1 MFGTR
6 SPLTKA
12 LLATATLSWSA
23 TAALAGV
30 SAEEAARLSK
40 DLTPIGAERAGNA
53 DGTIPAWTPAEPTG
67 ALSGEFPSDPSLA
80 NEKPLF
86 SITAANM
93 SQYADKLTE
102 GHRELLRRFPDSYKM
117 QVYTSHRKVN
127 FPEAIKA
134 ATIENATRASLEG
147 VDNPTGAYL
156 GFPFP
161 MPKSGAEPIWNHRV
175 KWRGNTIRRFNN
187 QMIVKQDGDFTL
199 TRIVEDVL
207 FYYANTEMESP
218 PMLEPGTDFLR
229 YLSET
234 LSPPRIAGT
243 YILVHEK
250 AGFGTEGR
258 AAWLYAP
265 ILKRIRRAPAVC
277 CDNPYEGT
285 DGHQFYDQVDMYNGV
300 LERFNWKLLGK
311 REMYIPYNSYKIAT
325 PPTSYDDIA
334 SPNHV
339 NPELPR
345 YELHRVWVVES
356 ENREDL
362 RHTFKKRVIYFDE
375 DSWDI
380 VAIDNYDHEGK
391 LTQFQEGHLVPYFN
405 NLSATTH
412 AETIYHLN
420 SGRYFVTAMINE
432 DAPYDSTVRLTDSSF
447 EPSTVQRKASK

>member
-1 MFGTR
+1 MNIQKSSLLRHLIATG
-6 SPLTKA
+6 LA
-12 LLATATLSWSA
+12 LSSA
-23 TAALAGV
+23 QVLAGV
-30 SAEEAARLSK
+30 SVEEAARLGK
-40 DLTPIGAERAGNA
+40 GLTPVGAERAGNA
-53 DGTIPAWTPAEPTG
+53 DGTIPEWTP
-67 ALSGEFPSDPSLA
+67 GEQRGELKGTFPNDPSIA
-80 NEKPLF
+80 DEKPLF
-86 SITAANM
+86 TITAANLAEH
-93 SQYADKLTE
+93 ADKLSE
-102 GHRELLRRFPDSYKM
+102 GHKELLRRFPDSYKM
-117 QVYTSHRKVN
+117 MVYPSHRKVN
-127 FPEAIKA
+127 FPEAVKE
-134 ATIENATRASLEG
+134 ATIKNATRASLEG
-147 VDNPTGAYL
+147 VDNPNGAYL

-161 MPKSGAEPIWNHRV
+161 IPKSGAEPIWNHRV
-175 KWRGNTIRRFNN
+175 KWRGNAIRRFNN
-187 QMIVKQDGDFTL
+187 QMIVKQDGSFSL
-199 TRIVEDVL
+199 TKIVEDVL
-207 FYYANTEMESP
+207 FYYANTEMEEA
-218 PMLEPGTDFLR
+218 PMLQPGTDFLR

-250 AGFGTEGR
+250 AGFGMEGR

-300 LERFNWKLLGK
+300 LERFTWKLLGK
-311 REMYIPYNSYKIAT
+311 REMYIPYNSYKIAG
-325 PPTSYDDIA
+325 PPTTYADIA
-334 SPNHV
+334 APNHV

-356 ENREDL
+356 ENKEDQ
-362 RHTFKKRVIYFDE
+362 RHTFKKRVLYLDE
-375 DSWDI
+375 DSWNI
-380 VAIDNYDHEGK
+380 VLIDNYDHKDK

-432 DAPYDSTVRLTDSSF
+432 DEPYDGAVRLTDSVF